1 MHTSWMLLL
10 LACHDDRMTVLV
22 CMPMLLLRLPVLS
35 VLMDLVS
42 YLILSYV
49 VYWRLLAG
57 LLVQWMW
64 LWIHN
69 KVVLSSVELAP
80 PMLH

>member
-1 MHTSWMLLL
+1 MHTSWLLLL

-35 VLMDLVS
+35 VLMDLLS

-57 LLVQWMW
+57 MLVQ
-64 LWIHN
+64 WIHN
-69 KVVLSSVELAP
+69 KGYGYTIKWYCLMLS
-80 PMLH
+80 